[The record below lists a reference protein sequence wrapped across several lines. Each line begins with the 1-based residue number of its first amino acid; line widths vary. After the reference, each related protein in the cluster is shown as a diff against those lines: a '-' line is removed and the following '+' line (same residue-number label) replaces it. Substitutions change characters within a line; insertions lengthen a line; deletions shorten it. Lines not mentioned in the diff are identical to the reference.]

1 MIIEFR
7 QQLEKVSVAEL
18 SVGDISVAS
27 ANIARNLG
35 VKFDLNLKFDTQI
48 TKTCSTGY
56 LTIYTSQYKKV
67 QDKILNDG
75 FIKVFGSCPGYEAR
89 RLL

>member
-7 QQLEKVSVAEL
+7 QKLKIVSVAEL
-18 SVGDISVAS
+18 SVRDISVAS

-35 VKFDLNLKFDTQI
+35 VKFDLNMKFDTQI

-56 LTIYTSQYKKV
+56 YYLYKS
-67 QDKILNDG
+67 I
-75 FIKVFGSCPGYEAR
+75 
-89 RLL
+89 